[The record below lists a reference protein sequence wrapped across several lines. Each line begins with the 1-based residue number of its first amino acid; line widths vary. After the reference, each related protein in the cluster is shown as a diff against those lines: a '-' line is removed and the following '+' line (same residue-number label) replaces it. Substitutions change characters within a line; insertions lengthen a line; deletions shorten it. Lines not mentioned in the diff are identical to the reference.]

1 MELVAR
7 MEFTDEEIPK
17 SSIYEINII
26 SKSFKKLRRSMQSF
40 AKYLDYKVVVQ
51 LMNSQDADKGAKR
64 YVSRQEVSI
73 MFCHLQ
79 NIDEIK
85 TRGGER
91 ALMEALTHYFE
102 STSAIISENGTL
114 LEFIGDEV
122 MAIWN
127 APKQHELH
135 TARALAQGLKV
146 IQCFRTLKS
155 AKVKAR
161 DVLSGKNFPAIVPN
175 IGLHTGMVFV
185 GNMGASDR
193 LKYGVLGDSVNLSA
207 RLSRLNSRYG
217 TSLLVSDNVA
227 VKGRTHATK
236 ISEVMAVK
244 EEASEELTTFVAQ
257 HNRGMDLYF
266 DRQFNYAIKTFEN
279 AMEIYG
285 QKDRA
290 LQLLCEKCRKFI
302 ENPPPVGW
310 DGTDVL
316 KAKHF

>member
-1 MELVAR
+1 MIDILDGAA
-7 MEFTDEEIPK
+7 
-17 SSIYEINII
+17 SSI
-26 SKSFKKLRRSMQSF
+26 
-40 AKYLDYKVVVQ
+40 VP
-51 LMNSQDADKGAKR
+51 
-64 YVSRQEVSI
+64 
-73 MFCHLQ
+73 
-79 NIDEIK
+79 
-85 TRGGER
+85 
-91 ALMEALTHYFE
+91 
-102 STSAIISENGTL
+102 
-114 LEFIGDEV
+114 
-122 MAIWN
+122 
-127 APKQHELH
+127 AP
-135 TARALAQGLKV
+135 
-146 IQCFRTLKS
+146 
-155 AKVKAR
+155 
-161 DVLSGKNFPAIVPN
+161 
-175 IGLHTGMVFV
+175 
-185 GNMGASDR
+185 ASDR

-217 TSLLVSDNVA
+217 TSLLVSDDVLQEPTVEDTFLVRLIDKVA

-244 EEASEELTTFVAQ
+244 KEASEELTTFVAQ

-266 DRQFNYAIKTFEN
+266 DRQFNDAIKTFEN

>member
-1 MELVAR
+1 MG
-7 MEFTDEEIPK
+7 
-17 SSIYEINII
+17 
-26 SKSFKKLRRSMQSF
+26 
-40 AKYLDYKVVVQ
+40 DYKVVVQ

-64 YVSRQEVSI
+64 YVSRQQVSI

-79 NIDEIK
+79 NIDDIK
-85 TRGGER
+85 HRGGER

-127 APKQHELH
+127 APMQHELH

-155 AKVKAR
+155 AQVKAR
-161 DVLSGKNFPAIVPN
+161 DVLSGKDFPAIVPN

-217 TSLLVSDNVA
+217 TAFLVSDEVIQEPTVEDTFLYRLIDKVA
-227 VKGRTHATK
+227 VKGRTNATQVF
-236 ISEVMAVK
+236 EVMAVK
-244 EEASEELTTFVAQ
+244 EEAPQQLTQFVEQ
-257 HNRGMDLYF
+257 HNRGMDMYF
-266 DRQFNYAIKTFEN
+266 NRHFEDAIATFEN
-279 AMEIYG
+279 ALEIYG
-285 QKDRA
+285 EPDRSV
-290 LQLLCEKCRKFI
+290 QLLMEKCRKFI
-302 ENPPPVGW
+302 ANPPPAGW

-316 KAKHF
+316 KSKHF

>member
-1 MELVAR
+1 
-7 MEFTDEEIPK
+7 
-17 SSIYEINII
+17 
-26 SKSFKKLRRSMQSF
+26 
-40 AKYLDYKVVVQ
+40 
-51 LMNSQDADKGAKR
+51 MNSQDADKGAKR

-127 APKQHELH
+127 APRQHELH

-217 TSLLVSDNVA
+217 TSLLVSDDVLQEPTVEDTFLVRLIDKVA

-244 EEASEELTTFVAQ
+244 KEASEELTTFVAQ

-266 DRQFNYAIKTFEN
+266 DRQFNDAIKTFEN

>member
-1 MELVAR
+1 M
-7 MEFTDEEIPK
+7 
-17 SSIYEINII
+17 
-26 SKSFKKLRRSMQSF
+26 
-40 AKYLDYKVVVQ
+40 
-51 LMNSQDADKGAKR
+51 G
-64 YVSRQEVSI
+64 
-73 MFCHLQ
+73 
-79 NIDEIK
+79 
-85 TRGGER
+85 
-91 ALMEALTHYFE
+91 
-102 STSAIISENGTL
+102 
-114 LEFIGDEV
+114 
-122 MAIWN
+122 
-127 APKQHELH
+127 
-135 TARALAQGLKV
+135 
-146 IQCFRTLKS
+146 
-155 AKVKAR
+155 
-161 DVLSGKNFPAIVPN
+161 
-175 IGLHTGMVFV
+175 VFV

-217 TSLLVSDNVA
+217 TSLLVSDDVLQEPT
-227 VKGRTHATK
+227 VEDTFLVRLIDK
-236 ISEVMAVK
+236 VAVK

-266 DRQFNYAIKTFEN
+266 DRQFNDAIKTFEN